1 MNSLLIVLSIC
12 IIIYLVYSNK
22 VESYINFNSGSAISY
37 IKALSN
43 RVSKLEYAL
52 HQNKY
57 HNDIDIKIKAL
68 DKKYGAAYNYYKT
81 RHEKNKQKADNLINS
96 L

>member
-1 MNSLLIVLSIC
+1 MNSLLIILSIC
-12 IIIYLVYSNK
+12 VIIYLISVNK
-22 VESYINFNSGSAISY
+22 VESYINFNSGSALSY

-43 RVSKLEYAL
+43 RVSKLEYTI

-57 HNDIDIKIKAL
+57 HNEIQLKIKAL
-68 DKKYGAAYNYYKT
+68 DKKYGNAYNYYKT
-81 RHEKNKQKADNLINS
+81 KHDKNKQNADDLIKS